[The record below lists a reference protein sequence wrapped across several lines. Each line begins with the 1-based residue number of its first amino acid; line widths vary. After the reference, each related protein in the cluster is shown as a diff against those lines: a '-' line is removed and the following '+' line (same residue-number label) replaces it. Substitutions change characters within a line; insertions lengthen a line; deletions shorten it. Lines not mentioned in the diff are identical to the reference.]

1 MPSLAE
7 IRAERERRKTEAE
20 RKRVAQ
26 DAERIRE
33 RCKTLAGFVA
43 EAWPILEPKAPL
55 VWGWPLQAM
64 ADHLEAVSRGEITR
78 LLTNCPPG
86 LMKSLLHSVFWP
98 AWEWGPA
105 ELTHMRYLA
114 SSYSQDNVLRDNTK
128 MRRLVESEWY
138 RSLWP
143 EVELRSD
150 QNAKGKFENTKSGGR
165 EGRPFASMTGGR
177 GDRVIIDDPHSTE
190 TAESDV
196 ERANAV
202 RIFRESI
209 SDRLNDLE
217 RSAIVVIMQRLHEND
232 VAGTILKLGLP
243 YVHLCLPMEYDP
255 KPYKTSGR
263 IIDPTEPTRI
273 GFVDPRSAEGELL
286 LPERFS
292 REAVEAL
299 KVVKGSYGYAGQYQQ
314 RPTAREGGLF
324 KRQWFEGKIIRQAP
338 PETRWVRHWD
348 LAATKKVT
356 AARTAGVKLGKSPD
370 GSYVVGHVV
379 TTQEEGNAV
388 RRLIKATAEMDGTA
402 TLISLPQDPGQA
414 GKVQKQDMVAML
426 AGWTVR
432 ADPETGD
439 KVTRAEPF
447 SSQCEAGNVYLVQG
461 AWNEAYLDE
470 LCLFPGGAFKDQVD
484 ATSGAFGRL
493 VGNRQTE
500 TTSTTVRGLY

>member
-1 MPSLAE
+1 MMKA
-7 IRAERERRKTEAE
+7 IRAERTRRAAEAE
-20 RKRVAQ
+20 RQRIAK
-26 DAERIRE
+26 DAERIRA
-33 RCKTLAGFVA
+33 RCQTLAGFAA
-43 EAWPILEPKAPL
+43 EAWHVLEPKAHL

-105 ELTHMRYLA
+105 GLAHMRYLT
-114 SSYSQDNVLRDNTK
+114 SSYSQDNVMRDNTK

-143 EVELRSD
+143 EVQLASD
-150 QNAKGKFENTKSGGR
+150 QNAKGKFENTRSGGR

-196 ERANAV
+196 ERANTV

-232 VAGTILKLGLP
+232 VAGTILKLRLP

-255 KPYKTSGR
+255 SPYKSSGR
-263 IIDPTEPTRI
+263 MIDPGEPTRI
-273 GFVDPRSAEGELL
+273 GFVDPRTADGELL

-324 KRQWFEGKIIRQAP
+324 KRHWFEGKIVRQAP
-338 PETRWVRHWD
+338 PGTRWVRHWD
-348 LAATKKVT
+348 LAATKKTT
-356 AARTAGVKLGKSPD
+356 AAKTAGVKLGKAPD

-379 TTQEEGNAV
+379 TTQDEGNAV
-388 RRLIKATAEMDGTA
+388 RRLIKTTAETDGTDVV
-402 TLISLPQDPGQA
+402 ISLPQDPGQA
-414 GKVQKQDMVAML
+414 GKVQVKDFVSML
-426 AGWTVR
+426 AGWVVK

-439 KVTRAEPF
+439 KATRAEPF
-447 SSQCEAGNVYLVQG
+447 SSQCEAGNVCLVQG
-461 AWNEAYLDE
+461 EWNDAYLDE

-493 VGNRQTE
+493 VGNRQSQ
-500 TTSTTVRGLY
+500 TTSATVKGLY